1 VHRSAPARAGLRRP
15 APPRRQPQVA
25 AMTGASRRALLAGL
39 LVPAV
44 AGEGRAQGGQ
54 RPPQSPLAF
63 SAAEQARINAWLV
76 ANAASLTPLPPGIA
90 RTIARGR
97 ALPPGIARRAA
108 PQALLMHLRPR
119 PGYEV
124 LVVGTAVV
132 LARQGTL
139 VVEDLVQSAL
149 R

>member
-1 VHRSAPARAGLRRP
+1 
-15 APPRRQPQVA
+15 
-25 AMTGASRRALLAGL
+25 MTGVSRRALLAAL

-44 AGEGRAQGGQ
+44 AGEGRAQGAQ

-97 ALPPGIARRAA
+97 ALPPGIARRPA
-108 PQALLMHLRPR
+108 PQALLTHLRPR